1 MRGRSEQYREKDFAV
16 LLESWPAAFV
26 VWPLDRSRG
35 VGPAMAPLVFFAG
48 VVALRFALESETAAA
63 VFQYQGPA
71 AVRAAGLG

>member
-1 MRGRSEQYREKDFAV
+1 
-16 LLESWPAAFV
+16 
-26 VWPLDRSRG
+26 
-35 VGPAMAPLVFFAG
+35 MAPLVFFAG